1 MTTQPDDA
9 PYTLKS
15 LETMLG
21 ISPGIARSLV
31 RAGFVTPSRGARNEL
46 RFSFQDIVLLRTA
59 QALRA
64 QKIAPRTILRS
75 LRQLRRS
82 LPAELPLSGLRV
94 TAVGSTV
101 AVREGDVQWEP
112 ESGQLLIDF
121 DVVRASGSIRMLAH
135 RQRASRAAENAD
147 THFRRAQRLE
157 SEGSAEQAEAAYR
170 STLAI
175 EPRHADARLN
185 LGALLCDLGRS
196 ADAVAVYREGLRCS
210 PAVGSLHFNL
220 AVALEDLG
228 EREAAL
234 ESYERCLALE
244 PKSADAHFNAARLH
258 DQLGHAQ
265 QAVRHFNAYRRLQRR

>member
-46 RFSFQDIVLLRTA
+46 RFSFRDIVLLRTA
-59 QALRA
+59 QALRT
-64 QKIAPRTILRS
+64 QRIAPRTILRS

-135 RQRASRAAENAD
+135 RQRASRAADDAD

-157 SEGSAEQAEAAYR
+157 SEGSAEQAEAAYL

-175 EPRHADARLN
+175 EPTHADARLN